1 MKSSLKS
8 LAIVVIAALTL
19 TTACNKTSDSDEKSE
34 GRSIGKLITTVS
46 YDAAAVGIVNMNQ
59 VFENAGFKLVD
70 GKYQA
75 PSGLNMSGTAASI
88 ASMPEFADLNT
99 VIVVISETGND
110 EYTTFYINNPD
121 KLKAYIADNKLTQ
134 LESLDGF
141 DQYALPDRYKLLVN
155 ERQAWITKRAAKV
168 VDDVKAA
175 SERHF
180 GQNTG
185 IIQGLEEKHTLNIAL
200 NSSKFANSSKN
211 RKAFADTWAIANIDL
226 NKAQLTG
233 NVKAINS
240 EGKPVKYPGLQT
252 INTDFIRY
260 TMGDPN
266 LALAMGI
273 SPDFDWSAIR
283 DVIGNNELASY
294 LPYLQMVN
302 GTVAIT
308 ANVDMANDKYD
319 FMATIHSVKSDPQSL
334 TQMILMAV
342 EGQSIDM
349 GNGMYRIPSPYLPS
363 QQAYFGNLNGN
374 FFISSYNPA
383 EANGNNKLTQIFN
396 GQDCALHV
404 NLDAEALSA
413 MIGTR
418 NEFDFGVDL
427 TVQASN
433 SAANFKIT
441 LIGAKDPF
449 LLSFIK
455 AIQ

>member
-8 LAIVVIAALTL
+8 LAVIVIAAITFA
-19 TTACNKTSDSDEKSE
+19 ACNKTAESDGTSE
-34 GRSIGKLITTVS
+34 GRSIGKLISTVS
-46 YDAAAVGIVNMNQ
+46 YDAAAVGVVNMNQ

-70 GKYQA
+70 GKYQV
-75 PSGLNMSGTAASI
+75 PSELNMSGTAASI

-155 ERQAWITKRAAKV
+155 ERQAWITKRPSKV
-168 VDDVKAA
+168 ADDVKAA

-200 NSSKFANSSKN
+200 NSSKFANSQKSHE
-211 RKAFADTWAIANIDL
+211 AFADTWAIANIDL

-260 TMGDPN
+260 TIGEPN

-273 SPDFDWSAIR
+273 SPDFDWSAMR
-283 DVIGNNELASY
+283 DVIGDNELAMY
-294 LPYLQMVN
+294 LPYLQMIN

-319 FMATIHSVKSDPQSL
+319 FMATINSAKSDPQSL

-342 EGQSIDM
+342 QGQSTDL
-349 GNGMYRIPSPYLPS
+349 GNGMYRIPALFLPS

-383 EANGNNKLTQIFN
+383 EANGNNDLAQIVE
-396 GQDCALHV
+396 GKDCALHV

-413 MIGTR
+413 IRGSCSD
-418 NEFDFGVDL
+418 FDFGVDIMA
-427 TVQASN
+427 QASN
-433 SAANFKIT
+433 SAANFKVT
-441 LIGAKDPF
+441 LTGANDPF
-449 LLSFIK
+449 LLSIIK
-455 AIQ
+455 ATR